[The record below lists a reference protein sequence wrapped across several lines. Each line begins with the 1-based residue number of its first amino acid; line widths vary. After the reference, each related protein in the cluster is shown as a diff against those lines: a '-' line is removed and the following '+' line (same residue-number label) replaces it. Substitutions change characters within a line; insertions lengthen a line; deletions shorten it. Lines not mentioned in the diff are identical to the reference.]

1 VAAKIPTDFS
11 TLLNEWDPIDLKE
24 VYADGAGVASWVD
37 SKASA
42 NLAQGTG
49 ADQPLF
55 RAAVTN
61 FGGLPG
67 VDAVS
72 GDFVSGT
79 ITNDNQ
85 ATTWMMVIDDDQSSG
100 NAQILQA
107 SQQIGYFGGN
117 LAIWAGGSNLVSTYA
132 RAAGA
137 LFICAVFN
145 GASSALYWR
154 RIDAG
159 AGAPSSVT
167 GNCGTNGTGTTVR
180 LGNHSSGTWP
190 AFDGRYGPV
199 VVFNAALTS
208 TDVQDLFDGVL
219 ARINGGPE
227 TDHNILLSADA
238 ADAAVTVGSGTKKK
252 AFLHAPGGSSTQVV
266 KVSAAGPTA
275 PLQMT
280 DGAGTTDGTAIA
292 WYTAPLTAVTIA
304 GAISWAMWTQENAT
318 ANNVAVAVKIERCSG
333 DGTVL
338 STIVDPA
345 TSQAA
350 GEAPTTAAS
359 DSGSA
364 SAANVTDTTLVV
376 GDRLRITLWVDDAA
390 GQGGT
395 GNMGSGGWGKAWY
408 GARSGQGLASLA
420 LAEALALSTS
430 TIIPIGLASESNTA
444 QPVARSKVK
453 ALGQPSEADV
463 AQLMA
468 KIKARSVGQPV
479 ESDAA
484 TAVTK
489 HKSRLLGQGS
499 EIDTSLGLVQAQVVT
514 IGQPSETDTATVIAK
529 LKTRSIGEP
538 AETDVSQPVAERK
551 TRTLG
556 QPAEVDAPQTI
567 TRSKARSIG
576 EPTETD
582 LGQPVGRAKIRT
594 VAQAAEVD
602 FAQPVG
608 KSKARAFGQA
618 LEVDAAQPVGP
629 AKARQ
634 LGEPAE
640 IDAAQP
646 VAASTAII
654 LGQPSETDTA
664 SAVGRSKTRGVG
676 QAVEVVTPQPIAR
689 IKAKTLGQA
698 SESDQ
703 ALALALAKY
712 LTFGVAVELDTLT
725 ALQRV
730 KTRML
735 GQPTELDLPVA
746 VAALRL
752 RVIGQPVETDE
763 PLPLLARKTRTL
775 SVAEELDVA
784 FALLAVAQGTRL
796 RIRTTSR
803 RPALTVS
810 SPEPGAVTTGAIP
823 VLATSGR
830 RPGPSSSS
838 RRPDLTTEG
847 SEQST

>member
-145 GASSALYWR
+145 GASSVLYWR

-180 LGNHSSGTWP
+180 LGNHSTGSWP

-208 TDVQDLFDGVL
+208 TDVQDLFDGLL
-219 ARINGGPE
+219 ARVNGGPE
-227 TDHNILLSADA
+227 TDHNVVLSNDA

-252 AFLHAPGGSSTQVV
+252 AHLHAPGGSSTQVV

-280 DGAGTTDGTAIA
+280 DGAGTTDGAAIA

-350 GEAPTTAAS
+350 GEAPTTAAA

-408 GARSGQGLASLA
+408 GARSGQGRASLA

-430 TIIPIGLASESNTA
+430 TIISIGQASESSTA
-444 QPVARSKVK
+444 QPVTKTK
-453 ALGQPSEADV
+453 AKTLGQPSEV
-463 AQLMA
+463 ALAQALA
-468 KIKARSVGQPV
+468 SGTIVAVGQA
-479 ESDAA
+479 S
-484 TAVTK
+484 
-489 HKSRLLGQGS
+489 
-499 EIDTSLGLVQAQVVT
+499 
-514 IGQPSETDTATVIAK
+514 
-529 LKTRSIGEP
+529 
-538 AETDVSQPVAERK
+538 
-551 TRTLG
+551 
-556 QPAEVDAPQTI
+556 EVDAAQTVAG
-567 TRSKARSIG
+567 SKSR
-576 EPTETD
+576 TV
-582 LGQPVGRAKIRT
+582 GQASEADAAQAVGRIKIRA
-594 VAQAAEVD
+594 VAQAAETGSAHALARAKSRTMGMATETGT
-602 FAQPVG
+602 AQTVG
-608 KSKARAFGQA
+608 RLKVRGVGMAAEADLAESVARTRSRSIGQATESDSANPLAKSKARALGQA
-618 LEVDAAQPVGP
+618 IETDAAQPVGP
-629 AKARQ
+629 AKARL
-634 LGEPAE
+634 LGEPVE
-640 IDAAQP
+640 VDAGQP

-676 QAVEVVTPQPIAR
+676 QAVEVGTPQPIAR

-703 ALALALAKY
+703 ALALARAKY